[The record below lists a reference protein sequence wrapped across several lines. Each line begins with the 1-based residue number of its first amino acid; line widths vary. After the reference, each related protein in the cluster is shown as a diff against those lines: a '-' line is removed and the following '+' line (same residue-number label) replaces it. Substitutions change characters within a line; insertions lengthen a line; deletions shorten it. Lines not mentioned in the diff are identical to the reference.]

1 MSANVIESFFVSL
14 GFEIDTK
21 ELDKFSSKVNEAK
34 NTVVGVSKVLGIAA
48 AAVGAFITKVG
59 YGIDDLADFAEAEQ
73 VSVEAI
79 SELGHAAQLS
89 GSSLDAV
96 KSSISGVNKVVGE
109 AVLGIGRG
117 AKTFEK
123 LHMSA
128 KNADGSV
135 KSFDQILEEVSDR
148 MHGMSRQEAIAMA
161 EKLGIDRSLI
171 PLLLK
176 GKEHIAA
183 LREEARELGRVS
195 EEDAKKAGLFA
206 DAMDRTRFMLAAL
219 ARGIAINLMPAMTG
233 MIDGMRKWLMA
244 NREVIKSA
252 ITRFVQVFTSL
263 LGTLWDWIVRAAD
276 ALSGLVKWLTTTRA
290 GLLTMAAALALI
302 AKFAAYQTF
311 SIIASGIRLVASA
324 LTIANT
330 AALITSAII
339 GGIIIAL
346 GLLIDDYVNWKEG
359 NDSVIGDMMKQFPW
373 LLDMIHGIEKA
384 VGALIDFWS
393 AQWATLKGPLAD
405 LGGTLWKLVSVLAE
419 ILWPVVKMIFTGWAQ
434 ILSIVIPI
442 VATLVGW
449 IAEALVWAIS
459 AVITAA
465 TWLANAFTAV
475 FSGIKTGIDFVV
487 DLFEKAKQKVFGFID
502 MVMGAIGKV
511 GQLLGL
517 TNDAS
522 KVKVSVKSAGSSSMK
537 ASASNS
543 VNAAGGVIGAAGSN
557 TSNSSTVTQT
567 TQITGTTIQV
577 NSPDPA
583 KAGEAVRQELDR
595 MNKKAT
601 RNGQTAVAL

>member
-1 MSANVIESFFVSL
+1 MSVNVIESFFVSL

-21 ELDKFSSKVNEAK
+21 ELDKFSSKIDEAK
-34 NTVVGVSKVLGIAA
+34 ETVLGVGKVMGIAA
-48 AAVGAFITKVG
+48 AAVGAFITKIG
-59 YGIDDLADFAEAEQ
+59 YGIDELGDFAEAEQ

-89 GSSLDAV
+89 GSSLEAV
-96 KSSISGVNKVVGE
+96 KASVSGVNKVVGE

-148 MHGMSRQEAIAMA
+148 MQGMSRQESIAMA
-161 EKLGIDRSLI
+161 EKLGIDSSLI

-195 EEDAKKAGLFA
+195 EDDAATAGLFA

-233 MIDGMRKWLMA
+233 MLEGMRKWLMA

-252 ITRFVQVFTSL
+252 ITTFVQVFTAL

-290 GLLTMAAALALI
+290 GMVTLAAALALV
-302 AKFAAYQTF
+302 AKFAAYKVF
-311 SIIASGIRLVASA
+311 AMIASGIRLVASA
-324 LTIANT
+324 LTVANA
-330 AALITSAII
+330 AALVTSALI

-359 NDSVIGDMMKQFPW
+359 NDSVIGDMVNQFPW
-373 LLDMIHGIEKA
+373 LLDMIQGIEKS
-384 VGALIDFWS
+384 VGALVDFWS
-393 AQWATLKGPLAD
+393 EQWVTLEGPLTD
-405 LGGTLWKLVSVLAE
+405 LGRELWKLISVLAE
-419 ILWPVVKMIFTGWAQ
+419 LLWPVVKMIFTGWAQ
-434 ILSIVIPI
+434 IMSIVIPI
-442 VATLVGW
+442 LATIIGW
-449 IAEALVWAIS
+449 IAEGLVWAIS
-459 AVITAA
+459 KVIDAA
-465 TWLANAFTAV
+465 AWLAGAFATV
-475 FSGIKTGIDFVV
+475 FGGIKSGIDFVV
-487 DLFEKAKQKVFGFID
+487 GLFETAKQKVLGFID
-502 MVMGAIGKV
+502 TVLGAIGKV
-511 GQLLGL
+511 GELLGL

-522 KVKVSVKSAGSSSMK
+522 KVKVSVKSAGGQSAQSS
-537 ASASNS
+537 ANNS

-557 TSNSSTVTQT
+557 TTNTSTVTQT